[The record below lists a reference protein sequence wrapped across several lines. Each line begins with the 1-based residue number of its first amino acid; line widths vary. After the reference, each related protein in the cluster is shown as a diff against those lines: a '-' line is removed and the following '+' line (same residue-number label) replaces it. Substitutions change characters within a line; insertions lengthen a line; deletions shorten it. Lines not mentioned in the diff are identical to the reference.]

1 MIKVKKVTARDNPLL
16 QYFRNIAQYV
26 GKQVKVQPQVA
37 GDSRY
42 NRSYSYM
49 KESSCSFELDLRNVL
64 GRKLPIDLVLVVA
77 DAGGIM

>member
-1 MIKVKKVTARDNPLL
+1 M
-16 QYFRNIAQYV
+16 
-26 GKQVKVQPQVA
+26 KVQPQVA